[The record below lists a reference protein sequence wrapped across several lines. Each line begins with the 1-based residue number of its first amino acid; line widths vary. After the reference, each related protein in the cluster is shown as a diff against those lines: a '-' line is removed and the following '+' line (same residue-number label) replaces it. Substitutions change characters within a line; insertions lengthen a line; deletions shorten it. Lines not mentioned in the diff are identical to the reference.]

1 MLRLTE
7 GTYLEKDGP
16 VPAEPDGQAANGDD
30 DALLPLPQLLAH
42 RLPSHVQVSV
52 LGPQGTPSS
61 HGKGRKET
69 RERERHMKVV
79 HVKTVAFTCS
89 DPLVTTSWVRS
100 RNMRELRA

>member
-42 RLPSHVQVSV
+42 RLPPHVQVSV
-52 LGPQGTPSS
+52 L
-61 HGKGRKET
+61 
-69 RERERHMKVV
+69 
-79 HVKTVAFTCS
+79 
-89 DPLVTTSWVRS
+89 
-100 RNMRELRA
+100 

>member
-42 RLPSHVQVSV
+42 RLPPHVQVSI
-52 LGPQGTPSS
+52 LRPQRTPS
-61 HGKGRKET
+61 HGKGGKT
-69 RERERHMKVV
+69 HER
-79 HVKTVAFTCS
+79 
-89 DPLVTTSWVRS
+89 
-100 RNMRELRA
+100 